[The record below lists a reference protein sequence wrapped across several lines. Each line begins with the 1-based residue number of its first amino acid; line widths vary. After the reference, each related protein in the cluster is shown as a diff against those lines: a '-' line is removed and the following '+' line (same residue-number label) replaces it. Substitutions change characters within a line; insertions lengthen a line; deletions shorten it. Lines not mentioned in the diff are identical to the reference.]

1 MFAGKFAKAQLLATM
16 KNSCLPKLICE
27 LNAMPQKDKLTDSE
41 KALLSLIR
49 SVPDRSVHQNL
60 DISAWRC
67 CPRDRDTWNLRS
79 HHDMGLSGGIGVRIS
94 EEEGRGDC
102 SVCKLWLSERRL
114 SLDLRVEKSVNPS
127 TFPLPSTICAKSAIP
142 EGNLGTRV

>member
-1 MFAGKFAKAQLLATM
+1 M

-49 SVPDRSVHQNL
+49 SVPSRSVHQNL

-67 CPRDRDTWNLRS
+67 CPRDRDTWNLSS
-79 HHDMGLSGGIGVRIS
+79 HHYMGLSGGIGVRIS
-94 EEEGRGDC
+94 EEGGRDDC

-114 SLDLRVEKSVNPS
+114 SVDFRVEKSVNPS

-142 EGNLGTRV
+142 EGNLGPRVWPAYYPTKVDI

>member
-49 SVPDRSVHQNL
+49 SVSSTRSVHHCANQNL
-60 DISAWRC
+60 DIPASRS
-67 CPRDRDTWNLRS
+67 CPRDQENYIRDWDSLFPFK
-79 HHDMGLSGGIGVRIS
+79 GKQAGIGFCTVDF
-94 EEEGRGDC
+94 G
-102 SVCKLWLSERRL
+102 
-114 SLDLRVEKSVNPS
+114 
-127 TFPLPSTICAKSAIP
+127 
-142 EGNLGTRV
+142 